1 MMNGKK
7 IAAAFLG
14 AVLLCT
20 GPAATL
26 LPEAFAAP
34 QEDETAAKKPPRQK
48 GGQPEPLTY
57 EKAVEIENNRHAK
70 ELEAIRKHYRN
81 HRPKLRRAIQKENER
96 HEKNLKK
103 IRKRFGME

>member
-1 MMNGKK
+1 MNGKK

-14 AVLLCT
+14 AAMLCT
-20 GPAATL
+20 GPAAAL
-26 LPEAFAAP
+26 LPEALAAP

-48 GGQPEPLTY
+48 GAQPEPLTY

>member
-1 MMNGKK
+1 MNGKK
-7 IAAAFLG
+7 IAAAFLC
-14 AVLLCT
+14 AAMLCT
-20 GPAATL
+20 GPMSAL

-34 QEDETAAKKPPRQK
+34 QKDGAAAKKPPRQK

-96 HEKNLKK
+96 HEKILKK